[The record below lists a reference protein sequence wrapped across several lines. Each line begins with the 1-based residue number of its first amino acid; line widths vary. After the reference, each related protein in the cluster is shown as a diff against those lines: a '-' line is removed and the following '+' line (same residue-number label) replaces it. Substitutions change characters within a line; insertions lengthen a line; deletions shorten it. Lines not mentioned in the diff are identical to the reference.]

1 MWSSVVSVVY
11 AWERVLLYPAG
22 GFLVASMLAPPALGW
37 PRLEAGTLIPAWLLL
52 VFVPISDVVRVGE
65 SDMAWLLLLA
75 VLASQTWS
83 DCWSWRWVALGAWIG
98 AAYALAQG
106 CGTLILTRAT
116 TCSSPLQW
124 CVLVG
129 LLVGMVLWS
138 RNTIAQRMTVI
149 AQGLLVIEVMR
160 MWWL

>member
-11 AWERVLLYPAG
+11 AWERVLLYPAVI
-22 GFLVASMLAPPALGW
+22 FLVASMLAPPALGW
-37 PRLEAGTLIPAWLLL
+37 SRLEARTLIPAWLLL

-83 DCWSWRWVALGAWIG
+83 DCWSWRWVALSAWIG

-124 CVLVG
+124 GVLVG
-129 LLVGMVLWS
+129 LLVAMILWS
-138 RNTIAQRMTVI
+138 RHTIAQRMTVGAI
-149 AQGLLVIEVMR
+149 GLLVVEVVR

>member
-1 MWSSVVSVVY
+1 MWSSVVSIVY
-11 AWERVLLYPAG
+11 AWERVLLLPAVV
-22 GFLVASMLAPPALGW
+22 FLLVSIISAPALGW
-37 PRLEAGTLIPAWLLL
+37 PRLEARTLIPAWLLL

-75 VLASQTWS
+75 VLASQTWR
-83 DCWSWRWVALGAWIG
+83 DCWSWRWMALGAWIG

-116 TCSSPLQW
+116 TCSSSLQW
-124 CVLVG
+124 GVLVG
-129 LLVGMVLWS
+129 LVVALVLWS
-138 RNTIAQRMTVI
+138 RRTIAQRMTVV
-149 AQGLLVIEVMR
+149 ALGMLVVEVAR

>member
-11 AWERVLLYPAG
+11 AWERVLWYPALA
-22 GFLVASMLAPPALGW
+22 FWLVSVIAPPGLGW
-37 PRLEAGTLIPAWLLL
+37 PRLDARTLIPAWLLL
-52 VFVPISDVVRVGE
+52 VFVPISDIARVGE

-83 DCWSWRWVALGAWIG
+83 DCWSWRWVALGAWVG

-106 CGTLILTRAT
+106 CGTLMLTRAT
-116 TCSSPLQW
+116 TCESPAQW
-124 CVLVG
+124 GVLAG
-129 LLVGMVLWS
+129 LMVALVLWS
-138 RNTIAQRMTVI
+138 RRTIAQRMTVVGI
-149 AQGLLVIEVMR
+149 GLLVTEVVR

>member
-11 AWERVLLYPAG
+11 AWERVLLYPALV
-22 GFLVASMLAPPALGW
+22 FWVVSVVASPALGW
-37 PRLEAGTLIPAWLLL
+37 PRLEARTLIPAWLLL
-52 VFVPISDVVRVGE
+52 VFVPISDIARVGE

-83 DCWSWRWVALGAWIG
+83 DCWSWRWGALGAWIG

-116 TCSSPLQW
+116 TCESPAQLG
-124 CVLVG
+124 VLAG
-129 LLVGMVLWS
+129 LLIALLLWS
-138 RNTIAQRMTVI
+138 RHTIAQRMTVVAI
-149 AQGLLVIEVMR
+149 GMLVIEVVR

>member
-11 AWERVLLYPAG
+11 AWERVLLYPAVI
-22 GFLVASMLAPPALGW
+22 FLLVSIVAAPALGW
-37 PRLEAGTLIPAWLLL
+37 PRIEARTLIPAWLLL
-52 VFVPISDVVRVGE
+52 VFVPIADVVRVGE

-116 TCSSPLQW
+116 TCSSPMQW
-124 CVLVG
+124 GVLIG
-129 LLVGMVLWS
+129 LVVAMVLWS
-138 RNTIAQRMTVI
+138 RRTIAQRMTVVAI
-149 AQGLLVIEVMR
+149 GMLVVEVVR

>member
-1 MWSSVVSVVY
+1 MWGSVVSVVY
-11 AWERVLLYPAG
+11 AWERVLVYPAIM
-22 GFLVASMLAPPALGW
+22 FLVVSLIFPPALGW
-37 PRLEAGTLIPAWLLL
+37 PRLEARTLVPAWLLL
-52 VFVPISDVVRVGE
+52 VFVPISGVARVGE

-116 TCSSPLQW
+116 DCESPAQW
-124 CVLVG
+124 FVVAGLVVAM
-129 LLVGMVLWS
+129 LLWS
-138 RNTIAQRMTVI
+138 RRTIAQRMTSVGI
-149 AQGLLVIEVMR
+149 GLCVIEVIR
-160 MWWL
+160 VWWL